1 MMNSQLKTVNS
12 LINKSEL
19 LKRIVAK
26 LLQEYDFQQMEEEE
40 QEDLAYPQPLLNG
53 QGRQNPY
60 PHPMMNEFDMNEG
73 EEEAK
78 NSSMRF
84 LLN

>member
-40 QEDLAYPQPLLNG
+40 QEDLANPQP
-53 QGRQNPY
+53 
-60 PHPMMNEFDMNEG
+60 
-73 EEEAK
+73 
-78 NSSMRF
+78 
-84 LLN
+84 

>member
-26 LLQEYDFQQMEEEE
+26 LLQEYDFQQLEDGLEE
-40 QEDLAYPQPLLNG
+40 
-53 QGRQNPY
+53 
-60 PHPMMNEFDMNEG
+60 
-73 EEEAK
+73 
-78 NSSMRF
+78 
-84 LLN
+84 